1 MKLSKR
7 RILACFLAVMLCMA
21 AFSIPAYAEGGD
33 YQEYE
38 IPPEENTNPEVLTPE
53 GNMTLVDDITGEAAN
68 EKEFIT
74 VVTKN
79 GHYFYIIIDHSAKG
93 NNTVYFLN
101 QVDEADLLAL
111 LSDEEKAAYEQE
123 QIPVETPQPT
133 PIPTPVPSEQTSTQ
147 PDTTSIRGTV
157 IVVLF
162 ALLSSCSSIFAPERI
177 LRPKQK
183 ALLTQR
189 ITTTAMMRLM
199 TMKTMPISSQTT
211 IPTPRRTAFDPRR
224 LG

>member
-7 RILACFLAVMLCMA
+7 RLLACVLAVMLCMA
-21 AFSIPAYAEGGD
+21 AFSVNAYAEGGD

-38 IPPEENTNPEVLTPE
+38 IPPEETTDPGALTPG
-53 GNMTLVDDITGEAAN
+53 GNMTLVDDITGDAAN

-93 NNTVYFLN
+93 TNTVYFLN

-111 LSDEEKAAYEQE
+111 LSDEEKSAYEQE
-123 QIPVETPQPT
+123 QIPVETPLPT
-133 PIPTPVPSEQTSTQ
+133 PIPTPVPTEQPSTQ

-157 IVVLF
+157 ILVLF
-162 ALLSSCSSIFAPERI
+162 ALLGILVFFYLRSKKNPAP
-177 LRPKQK
+177 
-183 ALLTQR
+183 
-189 ITTTAMMRLM
+189 
-199 TMKTMPISSQTT
+199 KTKG
-211 IPTPRRTAFDPRR
+211 AFDPEDYDY
-224 LG
+224 GDDDDEEDDYADQFVEYDTNSEEDGD

>member
-7 RILACFLAVMLCMA
+7 RLIACFLAVMLCMA

-79 GHYFYIIIDHSAKG
+79 GHYFFIIIDHSAKG

-133 PIPTPVPSEQTSTQ
+133 PIPTPVPSEQPSTQ

-162 ALLSSCSSIFAPERI
+162 ALLAILVFFYLRFKKNPAP
-177 LRPKQK
+177 
-183 ALLTQR
+183 
-189 ITTTAMMRLM
+189 
-199 TMKTMPISSQTT
+199 KTKG
-211 IPTPRRTAFDPRR
+211 AFDPEDYDY
-224 LG
+224 GDDDDEENDYADQFVEYDTNSEEDGV

>member
-53 GNMTLVDDITGEAAN
+53 GNMTLVDDITGDAAN

-79 GHYFYIIIDHSAKG
+79 GHYFYIIIDRSAKG

-111 LSDEEKAAYEQE
+111 LSDEEKEAYQQE
-123 QIPVETPQPT
+123 QQPVVTPE
-133 PIPTPVPSEQTSTQ
+133 PTPVPTPVPTEQPTEVPAVSS
-147 PDTTSIRGTV
+147 PRGTV
-157 IVVLF
+157 LIVLL
-162 ALLSSCSSIFAPERI
+162 ALLVILVFFYLRSLKKAKPKTRGNVDLDDYDYGDEDEDDGPEFVEYDTE
-177 LRPKQK
+177 
-183 ALLTQR
+183 AEE
-189 ITTTAMMRLM
+189 
-199 TMKTMPISSQTT
+199 
-211 IPTPRRTAFDPRR
+211 D
-224 LG
+224 GD

>member
-7 RILACFLAVMLCMA
+7 RLIACFLAVMLCMA

-79 GHYFYIIIDHSAKG
+79 GHYFYIIIAHSAKS

-133 PIPTPVPSEQTSTQ
+133 PISTPVPSEQPSTQ
-147 PDTTSIRGTV
+147 PDTTSIRGMV

-162 ALLSSCSSIFAPERI
+162 ALLAILVFFYLRSKKNPAP
-177 LRPKQK
+177 
-183 ALLTQR
+183 
-189 ITTTAMMRLM
+189 
-199 TMKTMPISSQTT
+199 KTKG
-211 IPTPRRTAFDPRR
+211 AFDPEDYDY
-224 LG
+224 GDDDDEENDYADQFVEYDTNSEEDGV